1 MESDSLMLRCVIEV
15 SVFALLIG
23 VLVLVV
29 KRWRGRGKRQLK
41 EIER

>member
-23 VLVLVV
+23 VLVE
-29 KRWRGRGKRQLK
+29 RWRGRRG
-41 EIER
+41 